1 MDARR
6 VWLAI
11 GAVFALAGLD
21 LLGAYLA
28 KEFSTRPRWLVLA
41 GGILAF
47 ALLFIV
53 YVKSLSVAE
62 LWTVTF
68 GWVTL
73 LEIGVIVLDRLR
85 FDTHI
90 PPQKLVLGCAIV
102 ILQIALLLPTTTDS
116 A

>member
-1 MDARR
+1 MDAPR
-6 VWLAI
+6 VWLAV
-11 GAVFALAGLD
+11 GAVIALASLD

-73 LEIGVIVLDRLR
+73 LEIGVVVLDRLR

-90 PPQKLVLGCAIV
+90 PPQKVVLGCAIV
-102 ILQIALLLPTTTDS
+102 ILQIALLLPAASST
-116 A
+116 